1 MKGRIRKGGFTFVEV
16 SVVVFVITL
25 MAALA
30 TPWIRA
36 VQRSQEALGF
46 RLSLDTIAQEA
57 RRLSLEGQNNMLI
70 SISDDGQLQL
80 ETTVDQTDEQN
91 TQDDTGL
98 VTTTTDNVRP
108 AMLTSIPMPEGTS
121 LVDFQIADNRV
132 TQQDWEAGFYPDGT
146 ADRSALQFEQDGA
159 SFIWIIDPAQG
170 SSRVIPGTLDDL
182 EQESWE
188 AGQIEQRI
196 G

>member
-1 MKGRIRKGGFTFVEV
+1 MMKGRIRKGGFTFVEV

-30 TPWIRA
+30 TPWLRA

-70 SISDDGQLQL
+70 NISDDGQIQLQA
-80 ETTVDQTDEQN
+80 TVDPANVPFGQT
-91 TQDDTGL
+91 TQDQEGP
-98 VTTTTDNVRP
+98 VTSTSDNVRP
-108 AMLTSIPMPEGTS
+108 GDAHQHPHARGHF
-121 LVDFQIADNRV
+121 LVDFQVADERI

-146 ADRSALQFEQDGA
+146 ADRSASNLNKTAHPTSGLLILRKA
-159 SFIWIIDPAQG
+159 HHA
-170 SSRVIPGTLDDL
+170 
-182 EQESWE
+182 
-188 AGQIEQRI
+188 
-196 G
+196 